1 MLSPR
6 PANFDSPK
14 KQIGKKEEEAY
25 PCTPTKKTLT
35 GFITSSPRSPR
46 VKGQDTAAKNAR
58 LALHRKRSPNSPSK
72 GALFSPMYH
81 AAEHV
86 QEVAA
91 APPPPPPR
99 PELSAVQKRLQENVA
114 RYGHVAQEFDQ
125 YSDDDFDPYRFIAS
139 LPTLQSDPF
148 RQPCLPRKAAG
159 APPVTLVLDLDE
171 TLVHCSTDPND
182 VSNPDFS
189 FEVVFNE
196 HTYQVFAKKRPGFEE
211 FLHHVRGKFETVIFT
226 ASQRVYAD
234 KLLDILDPTHE
245 LIQHRVF
252 RDDCTCVEGN
262 YLKDLA
268 VLGRDLSSTVIVDN
282 SPQAFAFQLN
292 NGIPIL
298 SWFESDD
305 DRELYKLIPL
315 LDVLATCTDVRPI
328 LCNKFALWK
337 KVDSKRRML
346 W

>member
-6 PANFDSPK
+6 PANFESPK
-14 KQIGKKEEEAY
+14 KVTAKQEEAY
-25 PCTPTKKTLT
+25 PSTPTRKIT

-46 VKGQDTAAKNAR
+46 CKTGQDNKTTRTNT
-58 LALHRKRSPNSPSK
+58 LHRKRSPNSPSK

-81 AAEHV
+81 TTEHQPADV
-86 QEVAA
+86 AMAVAA
-91 APPPPPPR
+91 PVTAHSD
-99 PELSAVQKRLQENVA
+99 LIQKRLQENVA
-114 RYGHVAQEFDQ
+114 RYGHVAQEFDN
-125 YSDDDFDPYRFIAS
+125 YTDEDFDPYRFIAS
-139 LPTLQSDPF
+139 MPPLQSDPF
-148 RQPCLPRKAAG
+148 RKTCLPRKAPG

-182 VSNPDFS
+182 VSKPDFT
-189 FEVVFNE
+189 FEVIFNE

-211 FLHHVRGKFETVIFT
+211 FLHHVHKKFEVIIFT

-252 RDDCTCVEGN
+252 RDDCVCVEGN

-268 VLGRDLSSTVIVDN
+268 VLGRDLSSVVIVDN

-298 SWFESDD
+298 SWFESEH

-315 LDVLATCTDVRPI
+315 LDTIATCADVRPI

-337 KVDSKRRML
+337 KVDSKRSM